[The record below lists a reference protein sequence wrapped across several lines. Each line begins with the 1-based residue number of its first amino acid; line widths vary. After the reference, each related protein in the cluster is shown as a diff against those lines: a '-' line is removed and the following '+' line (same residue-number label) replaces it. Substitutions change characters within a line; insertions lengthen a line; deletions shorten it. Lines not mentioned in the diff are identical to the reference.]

1 MGCESVAKRVTWQR
15 IPITSRPKGAR
26 VYVDGSPK
34 GLRTPTHI
42 DLDANQDHIVTIKL
56 KGFHDVDIRLLKVV
70 DAELDNVTA
79 PGEASLAFAQKTD
92 GILYRLAPSEI
103 EATLSQK
110 MLGIHPALEFRLI
123 ITSDDR
129 LREVKRL
136 RRLEIITNEEFEAT
150 KKQLLETP

>member
-1 MGCESVAKRVTWQR
+1 M
-15 IPITSRPKGAR
+15 
-26 VYVDGSPK
+26 
-34 GLRTPTHI
+34 
-42 DLDANQDHIVTIKL
+42 
-56 KGFHDVDIRLLKVV
+56 DIRLLKVV